1 MPPLQHPAH
10 PKGVT
15 RHVARCRVI
24 LSSQL
29 VLRLKFNHGRE
40 SGDSFVRKRGLR
52 RGIFVSKRDVVPL
65 GLRERNKR
73 EKLARIRHAARSLF
87 EEKGYDSTTVRE
99 IAERANVA
107 PATVFLYAKEK
118 RDLLYLIFR
127 DELHDVL
134 NYCENSVRRNVSF
147 LQQLMDYFSPIL
159 EFWRPHPE
167 LARVMLREQFN
178 LTGDYAADL
187 ASVRGRIDSSLRRMI
202 ASAQLRDEVRSDI
215 SAQLLVDSIWAN
227 FRFYND
233 DWMRDP
239 NPILDTGLRK
249 LSAGLRLLLDG
260 IGSNKSV
267 PRKRSR
273 TIRAPAQRAEI
284 AKVRKGVLRES

>member
-1 MPPLQHPAH
+1 
-10 PKGVT
+10 
-15 RHVARCRVI
+15 
-24 LSSQL
+24 
-29 VLRLKFNHGRE
+29 
-40 SGDSFVRKRGLR
+40 
-52 RGIFVSKRDVVPL
+52 VSKRDVVPL

-273 TIRAPAQRAEI
+273 TIRAPAQRTEI